1 MPCYLPH
8 STAPRYTC
16 VLSPSPAILEQE
28 GVIGQHHDGLRCWL
42 YFMYASG
49 ALLINEGALIH
60 WIEDLHSKLGQF
72 PGLRPI
78 ETCEAGL
85 KLATAHAASIMPV

>member
-1 MPCYLPH
+1 
-8 STAPRYTC
+8 
-16 VLSPSPAILEQE
+16 
-28 GVIGQHHDGLRCWL
+28 
-42 YFMYASG
+42 MYASG